1 VPAVGPLP
9 TPTEARVLLVD
20 KSDASEATF
29 YIGGPGVALTNPD
42 RVGIRVVNTI
52 LGGRF
57 TSWLNDELRVNAG
70 LTYGARSSF
79 VSYGQGGLFRISTFT
94 RTATTFETIDLALE
108 VYDRLWK
115 DGIDK
120 ETLASAKAYV
130 KGQFPPRYETS
141 SQLAGLLV
149 QMQLYGYDESFINTF
164 EETVNNLD
172 VAETKR
178 LISTYFP
185 RENLQMVIVGNAE
198 EIREGLGKYGE
209 LLEVNIKANGFELP

>member
-1 VPAVGPLP
+1 VPAVGPIS
-9 TPTEARVLLVD
+9 TPTEAQVLLVD
-20 KSDASEATF
+20 KSDASESTF

-42 RVGIRVVNTI
+42 RVGIQVVNTI

-70 LTYGARSSF
+70 LTYGARSTF
-79 VSYGQGGLFRISTFT
+79 VSYGQGGLFQITTFT

-108 VYDRLWK
+108 VYERLWK
-115 DGIDK
+115 NGIDE

-141 SQLAGLLV
+141 AQLAGLLV

-164 EETVNNLD
+164 ENKVNNLD

-178 LISTYFP
+178 LIDTYFP
-185 RENLQMVIVGNAE
+185 RENLQMVIVGNAG
-198 EIREGLGKYGE
+198 EIREGLGKYGT
-209 LLEVNIKANGFELP
+209 LHEVDIKANGFDFD